1 MDFSNLFKTS
11 KTVESTIRDKKE
23 QIFLLFEQKIKE
35 FELRLKNE
43 KSRASALKDEAKQ
56 ILDSGDKEG
65 ARIILFKK
73 KLVDEN
79 IKRLNETFFKL
90 EEQKYKFQNIE
101 INSQDLNNFEK
112 NYYTIIRKYDEE
124 VRKEIS
130 IKDYEKEIDMELSNI
145 LNSNKFNSNYN
156 ENEMRNKIIQLE
168 QRIISLEKKVN
179 QLENKNN
186 NSNNQ
191 NNIHSN
197 NSKDNGNDNNN
208 NNNKNNNINYYDDN
222 NVENELNE
230 FLAV

>member
-130 IKDYEKEIDMELSNI
+130 INDYEKEIDMEISNI
-145 LNSNKFNSNYN
+145 LNSNKFNGNYN

-186 NSNNQ
+186 NGNYQ
-191 NNIHSN
+191 NNIHRN
-197 NSKDNGNDNNN
+197 NSKDNGNYNNN
-208 NNNKNNNINYYDDN
+208 NNINNYEDN

-230 FLAV
+230 FLAI

>member
-43 KSRASALKDEAKQ
+43 KSKASALKDEAKQ

-65 ARIILFKK
+65 AMIILFKK

-197 NSKDNGNDNNN
+197 NSKDNGNGGN
-208 NNNKNNNINYYDDN
+208 NNNKNNNINNYDDN

>member
-208 NNNKNNNINYYDDN
+208 NNKYNNINNYDDN
-222 NVENELNE
+222 NVDNELNE

>member
-11 KTVESTIRDKKE
+11 KTVESTIRGKKE

-65 ARIILFKK
+65 AMIILFKK

-112 NYYTIIRKYDEE
+112 NFYTIIRKYDEE
-124 VRKEIS
+124 VRK
-130 IKDYEKEIDMELSNI
+130 
-145 LNSNKFNSNYN
+145 
-156 ENEMRNKIIQLE
+156 
-168 QRIISLEKKVN
+168 
-179 QLENKNN
+179 
-186 NSNNQ
+186 
-191 NNIHSN
+191 
-197 NSKDNGNDNNN
+197 
-208 NNNKNNNINYYDDN
+208 
-222 NVENELNE
+222 
-230 FLAV
+230 